1 MEGRFVT
8 LFNALPAAGFR
19 SPFTKYLVYYDG
31 PVAEADLCG
40 QGASDATGFGL
51 AAMYV
56 QACSGAPVS
65 VVAAHELL
73 HTLGAVPRGAPN
85 RCPDPNGAHTCDS
98 MADLMHPFLDTSP
111 LDAKLLDPGRDD
123 YYGHSGTFTD
133 SQDSPWLVQL
143 DRQQP
148 FTTTISGSRWS
159 DGRRARPRLRA
170 DLHDHVERVDAS
182 HPESCSPSRVE
193 ARSLGRRVHRRLDLR
208 CHGRPPASR
217 CRRSSLLSV
226 FRLSVAVSGR
236 GAVRSSR
243 AGITCRPRCSAAF
256 PSFAPVGLDRDAG
269 EGLAVPLLERR
280 VPRNETHVHGPD
292 DCCDERSSCLFTR
305 VVPRLTSSRRS
316 GSVLRVEAK
325 HDVLV
330 VGAGCAGMRAAIEA
344 FDAGADVAMIS
355 KIHPVRSHSGAAEGG
370 INAALGNASEDDP
383 EKHAFDTVKGS
394 DYLGD
399 QDAIEILCQE
409 APDDVYQLEHWGA
422 VFSRTPDGRI
432 AQRPFGAA
440 GEPRTAYAADITGH
454 VLIHVLYEQVMKR
467 DIKTYEEFFAWKL
480 VIDEDRCQGVISWD
494 LLDGGLKSI
503 GAKTVILA
511 TGGAGRLY
519 TGTTNAYACTGD
531 GMTMALR
538 AGVALKDMEM
548 MQFHPTT
555 LAPTGVLI
563 TEGCRGEGAYLLNA
577 QSERFLIRYA
587 PNAMELASRD
597 VISRAEQTE
606 IDEGRGIDG
615 NVMLDLRHLGAERIL
630 ERLHGTRELSMTFAG
645 VDPIF
650 EPIPV
655 RPGAHY
661 HMGGVDTDVW
671 GRTSLEGL
679 YAAGEVACV
688 SVHGANRLGG
698 NALMETITYG
708 KRAGAHAADWA
719 LSNTTITVPPS
730 VEEDAER
737 ELKTLLDRTD
747 GERPWQIRDELAETM
762 HVNFGV
768 FRREE
773 QMLAQGDLVQK
784 LRERYER
791 VVVED
796 KGDVFNTDLTQA
808 LELGFLLELAECM
821 IVSGLAR
828 KESRGAH
835 ARPYDYPDRDD
846 ESYLKHTLVTWEDDA
861 PKLDWKPVTMT
872 KWEPE
877 ERKY

>member
-1 MEGRFVT
+1 M
-8 LFNALPAAGFR
+8 
-19 SPFTKYLVYYDG
+19 D
-31 PVAEADLCG
+31 
-40 QGASDATGFGL
+40 
-51 AAMYV
+51 
-56 QACSGAPVS
+56 
-65 VVAAHELL
+65 
-73 HTLGAVPRGAPN
+73 
-85 RCPDPNGAHTCDS
+85 
-98 MADLMHPFLDTSP
+98 
-111 LDAKLLDPGRDD
+111 
-123 YYGHSGTFTD
+123 
-133 SQDSPWLVQL
+133 
-143 DRQQP
+143 
-148 FTTTISGSRWS
+148 
-159 DGRRARPRLRA
+159 
-170 DLHDHVERVDAS
+170 
-182 HPESCSPSRVE
+182 
-193 ARSLGRRVHRRLDLR
+193 
-208 CHGRPPASR
+208 
-217 CRRSSLLSV
+217 
-226 FRLSVAVSGR
+226 
-236 GAVRSSR
+236 
-243 AGITCRPRCSAAF
+243 
-256 PSFAPVGLDRDAG
+256 
-269 EGLAVPLLERR
+269 
-280 VPRNETHVHGPD
+280 
-292 DCCDERSSCLFTR
+292 
-305 VVPRLTSSRRS
+305 
-316 GSVLRVEAK
+316 AK
-325 HDVLV
+325 HDVVV
-330 VGAGCAGMRAAIEA
+330 VGAGLAGMRAAIEA
-344 FDAGADVAMIS
+344 FDAGSDVAMIS

-383 EKHAFDTVKGS
+383 VKHAFDTVKGS

-399 QDAIEILCQE
+399 QDAIEILCDE

-467 DIKTYEEFFAWKL
+467 DIKTYEEFFAWQL
-480 VIDEDRCQGVISWD
+480 VVDDGRCQGVIAWD

-519 TGTTNAYACTGD
+519 AGTTNAYACTGD

-538 AGVALKDMEM
+538 AGVPLKDMEM

-555 LAPTGVLI
+555 IAPTGVLI

-577 QSERFLIRYA
+577 QAERFLVRYA

-606 IDEGRGIDG
+606 IDEGRGVDG
-615 NVMLDLRHLGAERIL
+615 NVFLDLRHLGAERIID
-630 ERLHGTRELSMTFAG
+630 RLHGTRELSMTFMG

-671 GRTSLEGL
+671 GRTTLEGL
-679 YAAGEVACV
+679 YAAGEAACV

-708 KRAGAHAADWA
+708 KRAGSHAADWA
-719 LSNTTITVPPS
+719 MSHTTVAVPPS
-730 VEEDAER
+730 VEADAER
-737 ELKTLLDRTD
+737 ELKTLLDRTE

-773 QMLAQGDLVQK
+773 RMREQGEIVQA

-791 VVVED
+791 VVVDD
-796 KGDVFNTDLTQA
+796 KGDVFNSDLTQA

-821 IVSGLAR
+821 VVSGLAR

-846 ESYLKHTLVTWEDDA
+846 ENYLRHTIVTWEDGA
-861 PKLDWKPVTMT
+861 PKLEWKPVTMT
-872 KWEPE
+872 KWQPE